1 MVLLFDPK
9 GGSALACEEAGEGQ
23 HLKAKIFARRPISLS
38 VLVLDLAFISIEPDD
53 RYRVVIQVK
62 DDIPFVKR
70 ISLISIL
77 ILVWKNRAGKRNRL
91 GDDDSALIRKR
102 LPASGNAELG

>member
-1 MVLLFDPK
+1 MAYVEILTGHDLTVEQWDSGIF
-9 GGSALACEEAGEGQ
+9 EEYTGQ
-23 HLKAKIFARRPISLS
+23 LWWKNLMGTSEES
-38 VLVLDLAFISIEPDD
+38 
-53 RYRVVIQVK
+53 VIQVK

-102 LPASGNAELG
+102 LPASGNAELGETFLRKTG